1 MDENEW
7 VSLIADRLSS
17 EMKISSLLVGQG
29 KRVAYAYEILH
40 YDSSGKPH
48 AKSMKYETDLLI
60 SESFPGGSVR
70 PIIIIEAKIERVTTH
85 DAITYSQKALAHK
98 QVHPYLRYGIIL
110 GARKHYP
117 LPGRLFR
124 HGAAFDF
131 MQSFS
136 GFEPTDEEWKSFI
149 KILWQ
154 EVENSRLLREVIF
167 NSRSKRRKAF
177 ASFAKELHFK

>member
-1 MDENEW
+1 MDEKEW
-7 VSLIADRLSS
+7 IALIADKLSA
-17 EMKISSLLVGQG
+17 EMKTSSLTVEQG
-29 KRVAYAYEILH
+29 KKVPYAYEILH
-40 YDSSGKPH
+40 YDSDGKLH
-48 AKSMKYETDLLI
+48 AKPMKYETDLLI
-60 SESFPGGSVR
+60 TESFPGNTR

-98 QVHPYLRYGIIL
+98 QVHPYLRYGVIL

-124 HGAAFDF
+124 HGTAFDF

-136 GFEPTDEEWKSFI
+136 GFEPTEAEWKSFI

-154 EVENSRLLREVIF
+154 EAENSRLLREVIF
-167 NSRSKRRKAF
+167 NSRSKGRKAF
-177 ASFAKELHFK
+177 TSFEKELHFH